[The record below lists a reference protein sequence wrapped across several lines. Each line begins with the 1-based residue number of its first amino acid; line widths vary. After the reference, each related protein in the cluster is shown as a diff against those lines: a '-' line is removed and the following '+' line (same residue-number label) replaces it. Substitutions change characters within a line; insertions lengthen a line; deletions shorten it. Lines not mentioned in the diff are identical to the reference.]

1 MVKGVTIMPVINSY
15 INQLKNILKGEI
27 TTEEL
32 IEKIPYLGL
41 DLEEVNSEYFTIEYN
56 PNRPDY
62 STDYGVGR
70 SLNGILEFE
79 IGTPKYNI
87 NIGKS
92 EVKVNPKL
100 NEIRPYISSVIARN
114 IQLDEEKIRQMISMQ
129 EDLHDGIGRRR
140 KKIAIGI
147 HNLDVMKFPLS
158 YTTVDKQF
166 QFCPLDLN
174 KSLTIQEIFDTTE
187 TGKKYRWII
196 DEFNE
201 YPIILDSNNE
211 VISFPPI
218 INGDLTRVTS
228 KTKNLFVDI
237 TGIDKKCVNNAL
249 AILTTF
255 FYDCGGYI
263 ESVNIGYENGVIITP
278 DLKEKKVEINL
289 NLANKLLGLKLSKN
303 DVKKCLAKCRMS
315 VYEENEKLY
324 ALIPRYRFDIIH
336 DVDIV
341 EEIAIGYGIYNMT
354 MNVPKSDQVG
364 SLNSQNIKVG
374 LLRDTLIGLGLIEIM
389 NFALIDEMNLYNK
402 VNRKQTT
409 NIKVKNSKS
418 NSHQVLRDMLL
429 PSLLINVHNN
439 KHQSYPQKIF
449 EIGKIF
455 TKKDVKNPTEEY
467 HLAFAITHAKSSYA
481 EVKSY
486 LTSLLSN
493 TFNISCKTQPEDFPL
508 FIKGRSAKI
517 IAENNIGVIGEV
529 NPEILENFQIKMP
542 VSAVEISLKNI
553 I

>member
-1 MVKGVTIMPVINSY
+1 MPVINSY

-79 IGTPKYNI
+79 VGAPKYNI

-100 NEIRPYISSVIARN
+100 NKIRPYISSVIARN

-129 EDLHDGIGRRR
+129 EDLHNGVGRRR

-158 YTTVDKQF
+158 YTTIDKQF

-174 KSLTIQEIFDTTE
+174 KVLTIQEIFDTTE

-263 ESVNIGYENGVIITP
+263 ESVNIGYENGVVITP

-303 DVKKCLAKCRMS
+303 DVKKCLVKCRMS

-354 MNVPKSDQVG
+354 VDVPQSDQVG
-364 SLNSQNIKVG
+364 SLNSQNIKLG
-374 LLRDTLIGLGLIEIM
+374 LLRETLVGLGLIEVM
-389 NFALIDEMNLYNK
+389 NFALIDEVNLYNK
-402 VNRKQTT
+402 VNRKQAT

-418 NSHQVLRDMLL
+418 NSQQVLRDMLL

-467 HLAFAITHAKSSYA
+467 HLAFVITHAKSSYA

-493 TFNISCKTQPEDFPL
+493 TFNIGCKTQPENFPL
-508 FIKGRSAKI
+508 FVQGRSAKI

>member
-1 MVKGVTIMPVINSY
+1 MVKGVAIMPVINSY
-15 INQLKNILKGEI
+15 INQLKSILKGDV

-79 IGTPKYNI
+79 VGTPKYNI

-100 NEIRPYISSVIARN
+100 NKIRPYISSVIARN

-158 YTTVDKQF
+158 YTAVDKQF
-166 QFCPLDLN
+166 QFCPLDLD
-174 KSLTIQEIFDTTE
+174 KELTIQEIFDTTE

-196 DEFNE
+196 DKFNE

-218 INGDLTRVTS
+218 INGNLTRVTS

-249 AILTTF
+249 AVLTTF

-263 ESVNIGYENGVIITP
+263 ESVNIGYENGSIITP
-278 DLKEKKVEINL
+278 DLKEQKVEINL
-289 NLANKLLGLKLSKN
+289 DLANKLLGLKLSKN

-354 MNVPKSDQVG
+354 VDIPQSDQVG
-364 SLNSQNIKVG
+364 SLNSQNIKLG
-374 LLRDTLIGLGLIEIM
+374 LLRETLVGLGLIEVM
-389 NFALIDEMNLYNK
+389 NFALIDEVNLYNK
-402 VNRKQTT
+402 VNRKQAT

-418 NSHQVLRDMLL
+418 NSQQVLRDMLL

-467 HLAFAITHAKSSYA
+467 HLAFVITHAKSSYA

-493 TFNISCKTQPEDFPL
+493 TFNIVCKTQPEDFPL
-508 FIKGRSAKI
+508 FVQGRSAKI

>member
-1 MVKGVTIMPVINSY
+1 MVKGVAIMPVINSY
-15 INQLKNILKGEI
+15 INQLKSILKGDV

-62 STDYGVGR
+62 STDYGLGR

-79 IGTPKYNI
+79 TGTPKYNI

-100 NEIRPYISSVIARN
+100 NKIRPYISSVIARN

-158 YTTVDKQF
+158 YTAVDKQF
-166 QFCPLDLN
+166 QFCPLDLD
-174 KSLTIQEIFDTTE
+174 KELTIQEIFDTTE

-196 DEFNE
+196 DKFNE

-218 INGDLTRVTS
+218 INGNLTRVTS

-249 AILTTF
+249 AVLTTF

-263 ESVNIGYENGVIITP
+263 ESVNIGYENGPIITP
-278 DLKEKKVEINL
+278 DLKEQKVEINL
-289 NLANKLLGLKLSKN
+289 DLANKLLGLKLSKN

-336 DVDIV
+336 DVDLV

-354 MNVPKSDQVG
+354 VDIPQSDQVG
-364 SLNSQNIKVG
+364 SLNSQNIKLG
-374 LLRDTLIGLGLIEIM
+374 LLRDTLVGLGLIEVM
-389 NFALIDEMNLYNK
+389 NFALIDEVNLYNK
-402 VNRKQTT
+402 VNRKQVT

-418 NSHQVLRDMLL
+418 NSQQVLRDMLL

-508 FIKGRSAKI
+508 FVQGRSAKI

-529 NPEILENFQIKMP
+529 NPEILENFQIKTP

>member
-1 MVKGVTIMPVINSY
+1 MPVINSY
-15 INQLKNILKGEI
+15 INQLKSILKGDV

-62 STDYGVGR
+62 STDYGLGR

-79 IGTPKYNI
+79 TGTPKYNI

-100 NEIRPYISSVIARN
+100 NKIRPYISSVIARN

-158 YTTVDKQF
+158 YTAVDKQF
-166 QFCPLDLN
+166 QFCPLDLD
-174 KSLTIQEIFDTTE
+174 KELTIQEIFDTTE

-196 DEFNE
+196 DKFNE

-218 INGDLTRVTS
+218 INGNLTRVTS

-249 AILTTF
+249 AVLTTF

-263 ESVNIGYENGVIITP
+263 ESVNIGYENGSIITP
-278 DLKEKKVEINL
+278 DLKEQKVEINL
-289 NLANKLLGLKLSKN
+289 DLANKLLGLKLSKN

-354 MNVPKSDQVG
+354 VDVPQSDQVG
-364 SLNSQNIKVG
+364 SLNSQNIKLG
-374 LLRDTLIGLGLIEIM
+374 LLRETLVGLGLIEVM
-389 NFALIDEMNLYNK
+389 NFALIDEVNLYNK
-402 VNRKQTT
+402 VNRKQAT

-418 NSHQVLRDMLL
+418 NSQQVLRDMLL

-467 HLAFAITHAKSSYA
+467 HLAFVITHAKSSYA

-493 TFNISCKTQPEDFPL
+493 TFNIVCKTQPEDFPL
-508 FIKGRSAKI
+508 FVQGRSAKI

>member
-1 MVKGVTIMPVINSY
+1 MVKGVAIMPVINSY
-15 INQLKNILKGEI
+15 INQLKSILKGDV

-41 DLEEVNSEYFTIEYN
+41 DLEDVNSEYFTIEYN

-62 STDYGVGR
+62 STDYGLGR

-79 IGTPKYNI
+79 SGTPKYNI

-92 EVKVNPKL
+92 KVKVNPKL
-100 NEIRPYISSVIARN
+100 NKIRPYISSVIARN

-158 YTTVDKQF
+158 YTAVDKQF
-166 QFCPLDLN
+166 QFCPLDLD
-174 KSLTIQEIFDTTE
+174 KELTIQEIFDTTE

-218 INGDLTRVTS
+218 INGNLTRVTS

-237 TGIDKKCVNNAL
+237 TGIDKKCVNDAL
-249 AILTTF
+249 AVLTTF

-263 ESVNIGYENGVIITP
+263 ESVNIGYEGGLIITP

-289 NLANKLLGLKLSKN
+289 DLANKLLGLKLSKN
-303 DVKKCLAKCRMS
+303 DVEKCLGKCRIS

-354 MNVPKSDQVG
+354 VDVPQSDQVG
-364 SLNSQNIKVG
+364 SLNSQNIKLG
-374 LLRDTLIGLGLIEIM
+374 LLRDTLVGLGLIEVM
-389 NFALIDEMNLYNK
+389 NFALIDEVNLYNK

-449 EIGKIF
+449 EIEKIF
-455 TKKDVKNPTEEY
+455 TKDVKNPTEEY

-529 NPEILENFQIKMP
+529 NPEILENFQIKTP